1 MKATSRTGI
10 LGVIGWPIKH
20 SRSPAMQNAALESLG
35 ADLVYLAFAVPDGKL
50 PMAIAGARS
59 LGVRGLNVTV
69 PHKQSV
75 MALCQPDELAR
86 KVGAVNT
93 LSFDGD
99 VVRGSN
105 TDVHGFRMMLD
116 EAGGMTPGRVV
127 ILGAGGAAHA
137 IVAALEGLATHITSV
152 SRSGHRV
159 PGAEHAAWPTNA
171 ADTRALLDGA
181 SLLVDATPRG
191 LADDAAAF
199 DVAALPPH
207 ALVLDL
213 VVKRETPIVRA
224 ARARGLRASN
234 GAAML
239 LHQGAASLE
248 RWLGRPAP
256 LEVMRAALDASLE

>member
-1 MKATSRTGI
+1 TRTRRSRRRSSRAATARSFDEGGASLMKATSRTGI

-69 PHKQSV
+69 PDKQSV

-99 VVRGSN
+99 VVR
-105 TDVHGFRMMLD
+105 
-116 EAGGMTPGRVV
+116 GMTPGRVV

-159 PGAEHAAWPTNA
+159 PGAEH
-171 ADTRALLDGA
+171 
-181 SLLVDATPRG
+181 
-191 LADDAAAF
+191 
-199 DVAALPPH
+199 
-207 ALVLDL
+207 
-213 VVKRETPIVRA
+213 
-224 ARARGLRASN
+224 
-234 GAAML
+234 
-239 LHQGAASLE
+239 
-248 RWLGRPAP
+248 
-256 LEVMRAALDASLE
+256 